1 MGDWRELLGPEGGA
15 LNGFW
20 PDFVGLDEYGRAG
33 DNIFIGEYRRAA
45 DDSSVGM
52 YCDDGR
58 VL

>member
-1 MGDWRELLGPEGGA
+1 M
-15 LNGFW
+15 NGFW
-20 PDFVGLDEYGRAG
+20 LDFVGLDEYGRAG